1 MQGQARDEKFRYN
14 LNDFEKGSFMYE
26 MLKQQ
31 AEEEC
36 GHSTVMQDDG
46 EPKWAGK
53 LFAVVLFFAFIVIL
67 AAGIM
72 RDHLD
77 LQWLTNH
84 RIDQASSIATTK
96 DRIDHVVTVNLEI
109 SSVKVRTSETSIVTL
124 IVRGKP
130 VDFSVD
136 TDFAKSVKDCKIL
149 RCKVGLS
156 EDMDIIAIQLNGK
169 QYAIA

>member
-53 LFAVVLFFAFIVIL
+53 LFCSCVIFCFYC
-67 AAGIM
+67 
-72 RDHLD
+72 D
-77 LQWLTNH
+77 LSCRYNE
-84 RIDQASSIATTK
+84 RSS
-96 DRIDHVVTVNLEI
+96 RFTV
-109 SSVKVRTSETSIVTL
+109 
-124 IVRGKP
+124 
-130 VDFSVD
+130 
-136 TDFAKSVKDCKIL
+136 AH
-149 RCKVGLS
+149 
-156 EDMDIIAIQLNGK
+156 
-169 QYAIA
+169 